1 MAGLRNRKRTTVVTL
16 VLIASVTLPACTAT
30 KKREVYRSVQDCQKE
45 WGNTTV
51 CEPIR
56 DGSYPVGYY
65 YGPYYRYSGGIY
77 YYYRTYSS
85 PALRVPTNAGI
96 IKSSPGKSNLS
107 VGRVSRGGFGS
118 SSFGRSSS

>member
-1 MAGLRNRKRTTVVTL
+1 MAGFRNRKRTTVVTL
-16 VLIASVTLPACTAT
+16 VLIASVTLPACEAT
-30 KKREVYRSVQDCQKE
+30 KRREVYRSIQDCQQE

-65 YGPYYRYSGGIY
+65 YGPYYRYSGGTY

-85 PALRVPTNAGI
+85 PALRVPNHAGI
-96 IKSSPGKSNLS
+96 VKSPPGRSNLS